1 MDFGATDSFSCLQ
14 VPSTVDNVRES
25 LVAKIEEVSE
35 DEGSFKFE
43 TSLIPISEARQN
55 LIFRL

>member
-35 DEGSFKFE
+35 DEGNL
-43 TSLIPISEARQN
+43 SLKPP
-55 LIFRL
+55 